1 MNRHSISTDFKS
13 SLVSTILLWSAVA
26 GPALGQTPVPAT
38 SPDGAKLAIEL
49 NSAESMSS
57 DCRLT
62 FTALNTTGTD
72 LGSVVFETVLF
83 GKDGA
88 VTSLSLF
95 DFQDLPNAKPRVR
108 QFDLAGQSCDGI
120 GQLLINGIDTCEGS
134 TPSACQGALTL
145 TSRIDVEVQG

>member
-1 MNRHSISTDFKS
+1 MIRHSISTGFKS
-13 SLVSTILLWSAVA
+13 SLVSAILLWSAVA

-38 SPDGAKLAIEL
+38 SSDGAKLAVEL
-49 NSAESMSS
+49 NSTETLSS
-57 DCRLT
+57 GCRLT
-62 FTALNTTGTD
+62 FTAQNMTGTD

-88 VTSLSLF
+88 VIALSLF

-134 TPSACQGALTL
+134 TPEACQSVLTL